1 MTPLETEYS
10 PSSCVASIDDEL
22 AAYAAASAA
31 AAATLPHRTIAY
43 GPHPDERAIVF
54 DGPIG
59 APLHV
64 FIHGGY
70 WQALGAADCLM
81 MAPALVAA
89 GLRVASIDYTL
100 APAAS
105 IGEMIDQC
113 CRAVASLIDELH
125 PTDTS
130 VSGSSAGAHLA
141 AHVAQHEPRVARA
154 VLLSGVYRLAPLV
167 RTYINEP
174 LGLTAATA
182 AQWSVDLERRPAAEV
197 LVVHGSNE
205 TEAFKAQSALLAA
218 AWAAPL
224 VEVVGRNHF
233 DLVFDLPALVSA
245 ASADAAWGLP
255 SSSGAPTSAA
265 GAAACRVRVE
275 AAALGGPAAR

>member
-130 VSGSSAGAHLA
+130 ASGSSAGAHLA

-205 TEAFKAQSALLAA
+205 TEAFKAQSAAAAA
-218 AWAAPL
+218 AWNVEV

-233 DLVFDLPALVSA
+233 DLVFELPALV
-245 ASADAAWGLP
+245 
-255 SSSGAPTSAA
+255 
-265 GAAACRVRVE
+265 
-275 AAALGGPAAR
+275 LGDVPV